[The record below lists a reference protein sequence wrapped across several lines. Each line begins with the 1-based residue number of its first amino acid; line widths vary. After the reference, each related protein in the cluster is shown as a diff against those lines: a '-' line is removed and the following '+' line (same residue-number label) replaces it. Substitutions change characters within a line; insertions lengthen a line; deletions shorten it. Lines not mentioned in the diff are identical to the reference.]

1 MRADSRSGVILIVIG
16 CLLFVAYV
24 IYSSLGLDRVSCEV
38 CVEFRGQ
45 KACRTASGS
54 NREEAIGTATENAC
68 AQIVSGMTDSM
79 DCTGR
84 PPRSVSC
91 EER

>member
-1 MRADSRSGVILIVIG
+1 MRADSRSGVILITIG

-24 IYSSLGLDRVSCEV
+24 IYYSLSLDRVSCEV

-54 NREEAIGTATENAC
+54 NRKEAIQTATVNAC
-68 AQIVSGMTDSM
+68 AQLVSGMTDSM
-79 DCTGR
+79 DCIGT
-84 PPRSVSC
+84 PVQSVRC